1 MASQS
6 AIDRARRIVAQ
17 HAATSRLMG
26 ADFVPCYRTSDLDVA
41 AFDDDAVASETK
53 SEARSVEFGEPVH
66 VAAHAE
72 PKPLQL
78 QAQTATTSRAL
89 FEAKPMPISASESS
103 PAAAAVAVKR
113 DASRTAADVERDL
126 AQIRAD
132 YERDA
137 PHRAFVTHFTNI
149 VFGEGN
155 PLARIMFVGEAP
167 GEEEDKTGRPFVGR
181 AGQLLEKMII
191 GMGLKRSDVYIAN
204 ILKTRPPNNATPTI
218 DECMICMPYIARQI
232 AAIRPEAIVTLGLTS
247 TKALLK
253 TDQTMSRLRGVWT
266 SYQTVDGVLIPVMPT
281 FHPAYVLRA
290 YTDENRSKVW
300 SDLKM
305 VLQRLDLPVP
315 ARA

>member
-1 MASQS
+1 MSMQS
-6 AIDRARRIVAQ
+6 LEKARRVVAQ
-17 HAATSRLMG
+17 HALTSKLLG
-26 ADFVPCYRTSDLDVA
+26 ADFVPCYRSSDVDIA
-41 AFDDDAVASETK
+41 AL
-53 SEARSVEFGEPVH
+53 SVDL
-66 VAAHAE
+66 AAE
-72 PKPLQL
+72 PPAVEIEPSASASKPLEL
-78 QAQTATTSRAL
+78 RVERAVSSVAL
-89 FEAKPMPISASESS
+89 FEAKPMPAPVVMS
-103 PAAAAVAVKR
+103 PTPAAVAVTR

-126 AQIRAD
+126 GQIRAD

-167 GEEEDKTGRPFVGR
+167 GEEEDKTGRPFVGK
-181 AGQLLEKMII
+181 AGQLLEKMIN

-253 TDQTMSRLRGVWT
+253 TDQTMSRMRGVWT
-266 SYQTVDGVLIPVMPT
+266 SYQTVDGILIPVMPT

-290 YTDENRSKVW
+290 YTDENRQKVW

>member
-6 AIDRARRIVAQ
+6 VIDRARRIVAQ

-26 ADFVPCYRTSDLDVA
+26 ADFVPSYRTSDLDLA
-41 AFDDDAVASETK
+41 AAILTESGQDAQFDTAIESDSRGDLTPQ
-53 SEARSVEFGEPVH
+53 R
-66 VAAHAE
+66 E

-78 QAQTATTSRAL
+78 QAQTTSTSRVL
-89 FEAKPMPISASESS
+89 FEAKPMPAVNAAPS
-103 PAAAAVAVKR
+103 PSPAAVAVKR
-113 DASRTAADVERDL
+113 DSSRTAADVERDL

-132 YERDA
+132 YEHDA
-137 PHRAFVTHFTNI
+137 PHRAFVTHFNNI

-181 AGQLLEKMII
+181 AGQLLEKMIV
-191 GMGLKRSDVYIAN
+191 GMGLKRPDVYIAN

-290 YTDENRSKVW
+290 YTDENRTKVW
-300 SDLKM
+300 NDLKM
-305 VLQRLDLPVP
+305 VLQRLELPVP

>member
-1 MASQS
+1 MASQ
-6 AIDRARRIVAQ
+6 AALDRARRVVAQ
-17 HAATSRLMG
+17 NALTSKLLG
-26 ADFVPCYRTSDLDVA
+26 ADFVPCYRTSDLDISALVA
-41 AFDDDAVASETK
+41 NMQDDLAEPELRAPVPEALPVTKPLKLQAQSVTPPVAL
-53 SEARSVEFGEPVH
+53 F
-66 VAAHAE
+66 E
-72 PKPLQL
+72 PKPMP
-78 QAQTATTSRAL
+78 QTTA
-89 FEAKPMPISASESS
+89 PASPS
-103 PAAAAVAVKR
+103 PAAVAVTR
-113 DASRTAADVERDL
+113 DSSRSAADVERDL

-167 GEEEDKTGRPFVGR
+167 GEEEDKTGRPFVGK
-181 AGQLLEKMII
+181 AGQLLEKMIN

-253 TDQTMSRLRGVWT
+253 TDQTMSRMRGVWT

-290 YTDENRSKVW
+290 YTDENRQKVW

>member
-1 MASQS
+1 MSASHLLDQ
-6 AIDRARRIVAQ
+6 ARRIVAQ
-17 HAATSRLMG
+17 HAQTSRLLG
-26 ADFVPCYRTSDLDVA
+26 AEFVPCYRTSDLDSQTLMIDAPDANQVPASA
-41 AFDDDAVASETK
+41 AVHPSVSAPKPLELQTETVK
-53 SEARSVEFGEPVH
+53 QPPVLF
-66 VAAHAE
+66 E
-72 PKPLQL
+72 PKPLP
-78 QAQTATTSRAL
+78 T
-89 FEAKPMPISASESS
+89 
-103 PAAAAVAVKR
+103 PAAPSSFAAVEKPR
-113 DASRTAADVERDL
+113 DSSRTAAVVEREL

-137 PHRAFVTHFTNI
+137 PHRAFVTSFTNI
-149 VFGEGN
+149 VFGEGD

-181 AGQLLEKMII
+181 AGQLLEKMIG
-191 GMGLKRSDVYIAN
+191 GMGLKRSEVYIAN

-247 TKALLK
+247 TKALLR
-253 TDQTMSRLRGVWT
+253 TDQTMSRLRGVWA
-266 SYQTVDGVLIPVMPT
+266 SYQTVDGALIPVMPT

-290 YTDENRSKVW
+290 YTDENRQKVW

-305 VLQRLDLPVP
+305 VLQRLNLPVP